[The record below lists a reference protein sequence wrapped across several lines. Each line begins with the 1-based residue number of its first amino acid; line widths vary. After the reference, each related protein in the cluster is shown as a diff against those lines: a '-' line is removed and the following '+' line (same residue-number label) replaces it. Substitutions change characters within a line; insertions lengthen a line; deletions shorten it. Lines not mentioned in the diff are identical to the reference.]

1 MSQGNLKVRDCSEK
15 PVRMIAAADERGKEV
30 GKAFVTNLERQ
41 VCIRHASF
49 LQALELSPMDD
60 RTHQPTD
67 AAWPLP
73 DFVSRAF
80 LVQYALIECFAI
92 MTSKTAEI

>member
-1 MSQGNLKVRDCSEK
+1 
-15 PVRMIAAADERGKEV
+15 MIAAVKERGKEV
-30 GKAFVTNLERQ
+30 GKAFATNLDRQ

-67 AAWPLP
+67 AVWPLP
-73 DFVSRAF
+73 DLVSRAF
-80 LVQYALIECFAI
+80 LVQYALIECLNI
-92 MTSKTAEI
+92 MTSKTSEI